1 MGKKDRLSNMIP
13 IDKISNAM
21 INISHD
27 HHKIH
32 EGDKYYARVQL
43 TIATLTTQRITFITP
58 SDVYI
63 HYQRSGVQ
71 TSADKVGINF
81 YEDGVV
87 DVAGTEVNSHNRDL
101 NSDLESGVI
110 IRTGDTYTSV
120 GTKLDAFCSY
130 LPGST
135 GIGQTKAGGTSAT
148 GEEIILKRNMVY
160 VYEVVN
166 GSSDSNIIDINFS
179 WYTDEDY

>member
-1 MGKKDRLSNMIP
+1 MGAKDRLSNMIP

-43 TIATLTTQRITFITP
+43 TIPTLTTQRITFITP
-58 SDVYI
+58 TDVYI

-71 TSADKVGINF
+71 TSSDKVSINF
-81 YEDGVV
+81 YEGGVV
-87 DVAGTEVNSHNRDL
+87 NVAGTLVNSHNRDL
-101 NSDLESGVI
+101 NSPLKSGVI
-110 IRTGDTYTSV
+110 IRTGDTYASV

-130 LPGST
+130 IPGST
-135 GIGQTKAGGTSAT
+135 GVGQAKAVGASAT
-148 GEEIILKRNMVY
+148 GEEIILKRDTVY
-160 VYEVVN
+160 VYEIVN
-166 GSSDSNIIDINFS
+166 GSSDSNIVDINFS